1 MDDLSAMPPDRLFD
15 LFDRG
20 EIDRETLQTL
30 MALQARRLI
39 DEMKEDHLN
48 PAAAFIEHLR
58 NVRAASKLARR
69 HGQKLLR
76 DTLAA
81 LAKSE
86 RFPPAMLLWN
96 ASHPDVPLHCFIR
109 MKREPVF
116 RILKFRSE
124 GNNVEIEVE
133 YGRAGSPGGLKV
145 ESFFLTRDR
154 HWNLRVEQRTAVRG
168 PDHNMDARTS

>member
-15 LFDRG
+15 LFERG

-39 DEMKEDHLN
+39 EEMKEDHLN

-58 NVRAASKLARR
+58 NVRATARLVRR
-69 HGQKLLR
+69 HGQKLIR

-86 RFPPAMLLWN
+86 HFPPSMLLWN

-116 RILKFRSE
+116 RIVRFHSE
-124 GNNVEIEVE
+124 GNRVEIQVE
-133 YGRAGSPGGLKV
+133 YGRADSAGGLKV
-145 ESFFLTRDR
+145 EAFTLIRDEL
-154 HWNLRVEQRTAVRG
+154 WNLRVEKRAVA
-168 PDHNMDARTS
+168 P

>member
-20 EIDRETLQTL
+20 EIDRETLQIL

-39 DEMKEDHLN
+39 EEMKEDHLN

-58 NVRAASKLARR
+58 NVRATAKLVRR
-69 HGQKLLR
+69 HGQKLIR

-86 RFPPAMLLWN
+86 QFPPSMLLWN

-116 RILKFRSE
+116 RIVRFQSE
-124 GNNVEIEVE
+124 GTSVDIQVE
-133 YGRAGSPGGLKV
+133 YGRTGSPGGLKV
-145 ESFFLTRDR
+145 ESFMLTRDAF
-154 HWNLRVEQRTAVRG
+154 WNLRVEKRTAI
-168 PDHNMDARTS
+168 H